1 MGWLVLCVY
10 YRTIWLEDI
19 TLYLSFY
26 WSFYLRFLTFNGHA
40 FRVVCISTIA
50 IMASCRLTVD
60 VPRDFYSQLKTID
73 ERNFAAANSA
83 ILLVAY
89 YLVQLGYFLGLSKS
103 IFITSN
109 IVPYLNVQSNLSAQ
123 AFSLIAHKKQK
134 FIKLLREILS
144 RFTISVKTLQR
155 FVGQCISFSLAVPA
169 AQLFTS
175 EMNTAISRG
184 LQTHQSTGK
193 NQQLPPAGTGTL
205 AFPLNLGSIA
215 SLAV

>member
-89 YLVQLGYFLGLSKS
+89 YLVQLGYFLDLSKS

-109 IVPYLNVQSNLSAQ
+109 IVPYLNCNPTYLHKRFLSLHTKNRSSSNSFVKSSAGLPSRSRLYSVLLASVSLS
-123 AFSLIAHKKQK
+123 
-134 FIKLLREILS
+134 
-144 RFTISVKTLQR
+144 
-155 FVGQCISFSLAVPA
+155 P
-169 AQLFTS
+169 
-175 EMNTAISRG
+175 
-184 LQTHQSTGK
+184 
-193 NQQLPPAGTGTL
+193 
-205 AFPLNLGSIA
+205 
-215 SLAV
+215 